1 MTAAP
6 KYAATHGDAVVLYDD
21 AMHELASG
29 EQPGA
34 LGALR
39 REHPGL
45 VVLGEET
52 RAVLTAL
59 GMHPHGADVLG
70 IGRARCTAQIY
81 RDARA
86 VFHRGA
92 SRKRG
97 AS

>member
-6 KYAATHGDAVVLYDD
+6 KYAATHGDAVVLYDE

-34 LGALR
+34 LAALR

-45 VVLGEET
+45 VVLGEQARE
-52 RAVLTAL
+52 ALVSL
-59 GMHPHGADVLG
+59 GMHPHGSESTG

-86 VFHRGA
+86 VFGLGA